1 MAVVGLDH
9 YALLSSD
16 PERTPL
22 FYTGIVGL
30 RVGPR
35 PELSFPGIWLYAG
48 DHPIVHVIFGKS
60 IPSKETG
67 AVDHLAFVARGSVD
81 NTLETLKRNG
91 IGSVIAPSSRA
102 ERSDPGQRDL
112 CQRVAASE
120 WLRCGRQNDR
130 SEAVR
135 RTPQYFRT
143 SGAGAGGG
151 GAPNT

>member
-16 PERTPL
+16 PERTTR
-22 FYTGIVGL
+22 FYTEIVGL

-91 IGSVIAPSSRA
+91 IEFSSRVIERTGVTQVFFRDPDNVGVELNFAPA
-102 ERSDPGQRDL
+102 ERSS
-112 CQRVAASE
+112 AA
-120 WLRCGRQNDR
+120 GK
-130 SEAVR
+130 
-135 RTPQYFRT
+135 
-143 SGAGAGGG
+143 GG
-151 GAPNT
+151 

>member
-16 PERTPL
+16 PERTTR
-22 FYTGIVGL
+22 FYTEIVGL

-81 NTLETLKRNG
+81 NT
-91 IGSVIAPSSRA
+91 A
-102 ERSDPGQRDL
+102 ERFS
-112 CQRVAASE
+112 AA
-120 WLRCGRQNDR
+120 GK
-130 SEAVR
+130 
-135 RTPQYFRT
+135 
-143 SGAGAGGG
+143 GG
-151 GAPNT
+151 